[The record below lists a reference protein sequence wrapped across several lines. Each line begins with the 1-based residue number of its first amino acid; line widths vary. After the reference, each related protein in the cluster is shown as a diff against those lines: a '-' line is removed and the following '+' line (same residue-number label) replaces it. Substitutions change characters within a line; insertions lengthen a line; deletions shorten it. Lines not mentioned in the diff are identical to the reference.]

1 MKRQYKQ
8 YLTIDENIFDFPI
21 AASDEETKFES
32 IEDLE
37 EVNIKDLKNIITEKI
52 ESGAFIEF
60 LEKICRNRLYEIIP
74 MLVLSE
80 DDLKIYDLFYKQRKT
95 QDEIGKEFNVTRQ
108 AISRRIQNINKK
120 FECQAKN
127 LTNCL

>member
-60 LEKICRNRLYEIIP
+60 LEKICRNRLYKIIP
-74 MLVLSE
+74 MLVLNE